1 MPMLIEHIDA
11 IARKKGRDVLFLDFP
26 QEEREGRS
34 DFNPVLNWDN
44 IPVRQQVIA
53 WLEQN
58 QIEWS
63 LCGHIANENM
73 MCGYRGRI
81 YIDVPFD
88 TENAIFQ
95 KLSGY
100 FETPDGEMKIDDVVF
115 CYLPL
120 EIAMKNAHHDEPGF
134 WELWAENF

>member
-26 QEEREGRS
+26 QEDNEDSFPVS
-34 DFNPVLNWDN
+34 DWDTVP
-44 IPVRQQVIA
+44 IRQQVIA
-53 WLEQN
+53 WLNQN
-58 QIEWS
+58 QIEWRE
-63 LCGHIANENM
+63 CGHVANENM

-88 TENAIFQ
+88 TENPVFQ

-100 FETPDGEMKIDDVVF
+100 LETPEGEMKIDGVVF

-120 EIAMKNAHHDEPGF
+120 DVAMENAHHDEPGF
-134 WELWAENF
+134 WEHWAENF